1 MTRWSKEHLAEY
13 MERRQHW
20 NTEPLEHAR
29 PSFYKDPTPDKGRES
44 KLQAKIIKWALDKGY
59 PVFHDRSRKK
69 NVPGWPDLT
78 ICLPEGI
85 VLFLELKS
93 AKGVMR
99 PEQKHIRQQMVFLGH
114 HHFVVKSY
122 KGFLSIIMDHDYA
135 NNL

>member
-1 MTRWSKEHLAEY
+1 MEAYNAWQAEREVNLKPQDAPESTNSSKEVA
-13 MERRQHW
+13 
-20 NTEPLEHAR
+20 
-29 PSFYKDPTPDKGRES
+29 DKGRES
-44 KLQAKIIKWALDKGY
+44 KLQAKIIKWALDKGI

-122 KGFLSIIMDHDYA
+122 KGFLSIIKDHDYA
-135 NNL
+135 D